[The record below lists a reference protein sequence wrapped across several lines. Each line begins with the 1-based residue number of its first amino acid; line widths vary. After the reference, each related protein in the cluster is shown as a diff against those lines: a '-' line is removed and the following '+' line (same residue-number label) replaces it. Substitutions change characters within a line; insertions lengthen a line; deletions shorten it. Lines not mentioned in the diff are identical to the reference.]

1 MTDLIFSE
9 RLVFIMKSTGIV
21 RRLDS
26 VGRLVLPI
34 ELRKTLNL
42 DNNDAV
48 EIFTEG
54 ESIILKKFQRSCVF
68 CQDPEDL
75 IEFKGKCICPN
86 CYKTIVNNKD

>member
-1 MTDLIFSE
+1 
-9 RLVFIMKSTGIV
+9 MKSTGIV
-21 RRLDS
+21 RKLDS

-34 ELRKTLNL
+34 ELRKTLDL

-68 CQDPEDL
+68 CADAEDL
-75 IEFKGKCICPN
+75 VEFKGKSICPN
-86 CYKTIVNNKD
+86 CLKTLQENKD